1 MRVVEVEAQDHQKR
15 YVVIDGT
22 GEFVDPI
29 VRFLKYL
36 DRLGSARQ
44 TLRSYATTLKLYW
57 EFLGQQAL
65 DWQQV
70 T

>member
-1 MRVVEVEAQDHQKR
+1 MRVVEVETPNHQKR
-15 YVVIDGT
+15 YVVINDT
-22 GEFVDPI
+22 GEIVDPI
-29 VRFLKYL
+29 VRYLKYL

-44 TLRSYATTLKLYW
+44 TLRSYASALRLYW
-57 EFLGQQAL
+57 DFLGQQHL